1 MLLVPD
7 AVALVLVVAVAVAA
21 AAAAATRP
29 PLWARLR
36 RGRGNTGRGFC

>member
-7 AVALVLVVAVAVAA
+7 AVALVLVVAVAVA